1 MVELLPKQDVSFAV
15 QSKNLQNMGKVGDS
29 MTMLHDP
36 TTKLLV
42 RGLDASSAQHR
53 AHAHNLA
60 NVNTPGFK
68 RLYVPFDQVFKEAIK
83 EHSIRMVKTH
93 PGHLSTPKQQNGSL
107 IPMEKDT
114 QTAMRPDGNNVDV
127 DREMTE
133 LAMNQLYYQ
142 ALVQQV
148 NERMGTV
155 RYVINEG
162 RR

>member
-1 MVELLPKQDVSFAV
+1 MEKE
-15 QSKNLQNMGKVGDS
+15 GDL
-29 MTMLHDP
+29 MTLLHDS
-36 TTKLLV
+36 TTRLLV

-68 RLYVPFDQVFKEAIK
+68 RSYVSFDQVFREAIQS
-83 EHSIRMVKTH
+83 HGMRLAKTH
-93 PGHLSTPKQQNGSL
+93 PGHQSGSGQPHENP
-107 IPMEKDT
+107 IQTEKDM
-114 QTAMRPDGNNVDV
+114 QTSMRPDGNNVDV

-133 LAMNQLYYQ
+133 LAINQLYYQ

-148 NERMGTV
+148 NERTATV